1 MAIEAVEVDAAREQN
16 AKLATPAT
24 FSLRPRVSLVPSLP
38 ANQNGEA
45 RRPLATLWA
54 SIFRRAGD
62 GIQDHREAPAGHSED
77 GTDWRERR
85 DTWLTEL
92 LARASRGVDNDEQ
105 DFAPRSA
112 PTQNG
117 GAN

>member
-24 FSLRPRVSLVPSLP
+24 FSLRPRVSLVPSPP

-62 GIQDHREAPAGHSED
+62 GIQDHREAPSG
-77 GTDWRERR
+77 
-85 DTWLTEL
+85 
-92 LARASRGVDNDEQ
+92 GVNVVIL
-105 DFAPRSA
+105 
-112 PTQNG
+112 G
-117 GAN
+117 